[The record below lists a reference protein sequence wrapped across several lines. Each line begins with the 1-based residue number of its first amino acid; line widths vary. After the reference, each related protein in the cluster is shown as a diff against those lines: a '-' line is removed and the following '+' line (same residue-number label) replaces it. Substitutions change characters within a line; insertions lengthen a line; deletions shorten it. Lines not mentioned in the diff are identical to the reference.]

1 MDSIELGI
9 SEECELRSC
18 SRSVG
23 AYGKVDEKGQSSL
36 DAMIMD
42 GFVHN
47 ATYTDKKKIN
57 K

>member
-23 AYGKVDEKGQSSL
+23 AYGKVDEKGKSSL